1 MLETSDEPIWYKKI
15 ITKKTKWNDWFLSR
29 TKEIS
34 LNYMKGYG
42 EIYIRN
48 GESSDAG
55 KQNDRNQNE
64 WNCSA
69 LIN

>member
-1 MLETSDEPIWYKKI
+1 MLETSDEQYD
-15 ITKKTKWNDWFLSR
+15 TKKLSQ
-29 TKEIS
+29 KKQNEMIDFYLELIEIS

-55 KQNDRNQNE
+55 KQNDRNQNDG
-64 WNCSA
+64 NCSA